1 MCPQIIAGQGSD
13 LTKAIP
19 QLVKELLENNWPTS
33 AYDPLKSEIDFG
45 LDTGNNYGDIDI
57 HVNGDKGF
65 STPMTLGWTR
75 RTFND
80 PVLVHLYVRKNQE
93 EIPTSMGNAQRKI
106 EEIINDNAAALGQGV
121 TAIRF
126 DGWEPILIDN
136 NLKDVWH
143 AIGRATAIYYKV
155 KV

>member
-1 MCPQIIAGQGSD
+1 MPQIIAGQGSD
-13 LTKAIP
+13 LTKAVP

-45 LDTGNNYGDIDI
+45 LDTWNNYGDIDI
-57 HVNGDKGF
+57 HVKADKSF
-65 STPMTLGWTR
+65 SVPQTIGWGR
-75 RTFND
+75 SMIND
-80 PVLVHLYVRKNQE
+80 PVLIHLFVKKNQE

-106 EEIINDNAAALGQGV
+106 EEIIKDNAAALGQGV

-126 DGWEPILIDN
+126 DGWEPIVIDN

-143 AIGRATAIYYKV
+143 AIGRATAIYFRV